1 MNNKIIIT
9 ASIFILFFSEVFAQG
24 GLNTETGILGQ
35 RNVIT
40 TAVPFLLITPDSRA
54 AGMGDMGVATSA
66 DANSIHWNP
75 AKLAFSEDEGGI
87 SLSAAPW
94 LRQLVP
100 DMWLYYLSG
109 YYKLDDKQSIGASL
123 RYFTLGDIQFTDEVG
138 NPMGNHKPNELAL
151 DVSYSR
157 LLSEKFSLGIGIRFI
172 YSDLARGNIGSSG
185 VEIRAGRALS
195 ADLGALYKD
204 NIKIGDKKW
213 TYSIGAN
220 ISNMGNK
227 ITYTTEA
234 NRDFIPIN
242 LRIGT
247 FWNVELDDYNE
258 LGFGIEFNKLLVP
271 TPQYIFREDNLG
283 NRIQDANGNDIIQS
297 REPYEGPVLAGM
309 FSSFGD
315 APGGF
320 REELREITT
329 SVGVEYWYDKQ
340 FALRTG
346 YFYEHNTKGGRNFM
360 TFGAGIKYQVFR
372 IDLAYLQPIARRHP
386 LQNTIRF
393 SLAFDLGA
401 FSSQNNEAGAVPTE
415 R

>member
-1 MNNKIIIT
+1 MIT
-9 ASIFILFFSEVFAQG
+9 SLIFISGVFSQG
-24 GLNTETGILGQ
+24 GIRSDQSILGQ

-54 AGMGDMGVATSA
+54 AGMGDMGVATST

-109 YYKLDDKQSIGASL
+109 YKKLDKRQTVAASL

-138 NPMGNHKPNELAL
+138 NPLGNHKPNELAL
-151 DVSYSR
+151 DLSYSR
-157 LLSEKFSLGIGIRFI
+157 LLSEKFSLGIATRFI

-185 VEIRAGRALS
+185 VEIRAGRALA
-195 ADLGALYKD
+195 ADLGAIYKD
-204 NIKIGDKKW
+204 KTKIAGKDW
-213 TYSIGAN
+213 NYAIGAN
-220 ISNMGNK
+220 ISNIGNK

-242 LRIGT
+242 LRLGT
-247 FWNVELDDYNE
+247 YWDLAIDERNTI
-258 LGFGIEFNKLLVP
+258 GFGVEFNKLLVP
-271 TPQYIFREDNLG
+271 TTQYEFLQSSLGEDSLNKDG
-283 NRIQDANGNDIIQS
+283 NRIITNRFIDD
-297 REPYEGPVLAGM
+297 GPVLQGM
-309 FSSFGD
+309 LSSFGD

-320 REELREITT
+320 REEMREITT
-329 SVGVEYWYDKQ
+329 SIGVEYGYDEQ
-340 FALRTG
+340 FFLRGG
-346 YFYEHNTKGGRNFM
+346 YFYEHDTKGGRNYL
-360 TFGAGIKYQVFR
+360 TFGAGIKYQVFK

-393 SLAFDLGA
+393 SLAFDLSA
-401 FSSQNNEAGAVPTE
+401 FQKQNREVSPE
-415 R
+415 RI